1 MTAEYND
8 YTRRTHSCND
18 IDENFIGEEVV
29 INGWVQR
36 SRDHGSLLFV
46 DVRDRSGV
54 IQAVFDESDDENMF
68 AEAEDLRSEDV
79 VAISGRIRQRP
90 EENINPDLAT
100 GRIEL
105 AAVELEVIS
114 RAETPP
120 FIVEDASR
128 ASEDVRLNYR
138 YLDLRRPEMLEIMRT
153 KHEIMQTTR
162 NFLAERGYW
171 EIETPVLTKS
181 TPEGARDY
189 LVPSRLHKGRFYA
202 LPQSPQLFK
211 QLLMA
216 GGVEKYF
223 QLAKCFRDEDLRANR
238 QPEFTQID
246 IEISFIEVESFLES
260 MEEMIR
266 NIFAVADI
274 QLPDEFPRMSYQ
286 EAMSRYGSDSPDRRY
301 GLEINDLS
309 DIFADSDF
317 NVFSSTVSGG
327 GTVRAIKFSGGADLS
342 RSQIDRYEDYVRERG
357 AEGLIWFA
365 LEENEIKS
373 PVAKFLSD
381 GELKNMAEELD
392 AVSGDMIFVVA
403 GDFRTVVKSLGDLRK
418 KIASDFDLIPE
429 DEFDCLWVVE
439 FPLFTY
445 DEEEDRLE
453 PEHHPFAAPK
463 PGDEHLLN
471 TEPEKAKANAY
482 DMVINGEEVGG
493 GSVRISDPE
502 IQRQVFS
509 LLNFKEEEIE
519 EKFGFMLDA
528 LSYGAPPHGG
538 IAFGLDRITML
549 VTGRKSIRD
558 VIAFPKTQQATSPLT
573 RAPGPVEKEQLDELN
588 LKVKEE

>member
-8 YTRRTHSCND
+8 YKRRTNSCND
-18 IDENFIGEEVV
+18 IDENFINEEIV

-36 SRDHGSLLFV
+36 TRDHGSLLFV
-46 DVRDRSGV
+46 DVRDRTGV
-54 IQAVFDESDDENMF
+54 VQAVFDESDDKDMF

-79 VAISGRIRQRP
+79 VAISGIVRRRP
-90 EENINPDLAT
+90 EENINPELAT
-100 GRIEL
+100 GRVEL
-105 AAVELEVIS
+105 AAEELEVIS

-138 YLDLRRPEMLEIMRT
+138 YLDLRRPEMLDIMHT
-153 KHEIMQTTR
+153 KHRIMQTTR
-162 NFLAERGYW
+162 NFLSERGYW
-171 EIETPVLTKS
+171 EIETPILTKS

-246 IEISFIEVESFLES
+246 IEISFIEVESFLEA
-260 MEEMIR
+260 MEEMVR
-266 NIFAVADI
+266 RIFAVADI

-286 EAMSRYGSDSPDRRY
+286 EAMSRYGSDSPDRRF

-317 NVFSSTVSGG
+317 KVFSSTVVGG

-365 LEENEIKS
+365 LEDGEIKS

-381 GELKNMAEELD
+381 RELKDMAEELD
-392 AVSGDMIFVVA
+392 AVSGDIIFVVA
-403 GDFRTVVKSLGDLRK
+403 GDFKTAVKSLGDLRK
-418 KIASDFDLIPE
+418 KIAADFDLIDE
-429 DEFDCLWVVE
+429 DEFDCLWILE

-445 DEEEDRLE
+445 NEEEGRLE
-453 PEHHPFAAPK
+453 PEHHPFAAPM
-463 PGDEHLLN
+463 PGDEELLH
-471 TEPEKAKANAY
+471 TEPEKARANAY

-509 LLNFKEEEIE
+509 LLNFDEGEIE

-549 VTGRKSIRD
+549 ATGRESIRD

-573 RAPGPVEKEQLDELN
+573 RAPDVVKKEQLEELN
-588 LKVKEE
+588 LEIKEE